1 MPLAAFHG
9 VNPVLKIVI
18 NFMKAIIRTGGKQYL
33 IAAGQKLS
41 VERMKGTTAG
51 QAVVFEEV
59 LAIIDDKE
67 NITVGTPLVKGAKVE
82 ATLIKEFKEKKI
94 DVFKYQN
101 KTRYR
106 KRYGHR
112 QIKEEVNIEK
122 IVTK

>member
-1 MPLAAFHG
+1 
-9 VNPVLKIVI
+9 
-18 NFMKAIIRTGGKQYL
+18 MKAIIRTGGKQYL
-33 IAAGQKLS
+33 IATGQKLS
-41 VERMKGTTAG
+41 VERIKGTTAG
-51 QAVVFEEV
+51 QTVVFEEV

-67 NITVGTPLVKGAKVE
+67 NITVGAPLVKGAKVE
-82 ATLIKEFKEKKI
+82 ATLVKEFKEKKI
-94 DVFKYQN
+94 DVFKYHN